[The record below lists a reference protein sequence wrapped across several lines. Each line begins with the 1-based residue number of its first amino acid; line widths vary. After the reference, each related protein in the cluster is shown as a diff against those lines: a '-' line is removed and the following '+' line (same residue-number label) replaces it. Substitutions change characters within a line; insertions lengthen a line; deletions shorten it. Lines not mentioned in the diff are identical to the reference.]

1 MVWDGTKIKKRAKEA
16 GISLTKLAESI
27 GVSRQTI
34 ASWSRGQVP
43 RGERLIELCR
53 ILKTS
58 PSFFFTSDM
67 PDLISV
73 PQHRTIRKKKA
84 TDVIREESWNMA
96 EMYLNLFRSSPSSSI
111 LPVVRATERDDRNA
125 KKIAMHLREIS
136 GIKHDK
142 PMDFEHAFLILE
154 KLGIYSIFR
163 AFPESISKQLYAFY
177 SRICGQRVIFVNT
190 NTNVIDLI
198 FQLIHEAVH
207 AVRDEEPD
215 LFNDPVEEDFCDAVA
230 NYVQFPDE
238 YIKQVAKSVKGRRKD
253 VTVNILKDFAR
264 EYMHSLFGIQKR
276 LNTLGLLKSLNLG
289 GADTNLKREFPT
301 VSEILFKEKDSRSY
315 VEMLFEFSPLF
326 MQLVAEQVPDCS
338 TRKLGEWLGL
348 DTSLDA
354 RAVMDELKRR
364 TS

>member
-1 MVWDGTKIKKRAKEA
+1 MVWNGTKIKERAKEV
-16 GISLTKLAESI
+16 GISLTKLARTI

-53 ILKTS
+53 VLETS
-58 PSFFFTSDM
+58 PSSFFAPET
-67 PDLISV
+67 PVLVSV
-73 PQHRTIRKKKA
+73 PQHRTIRKKRV
-84 TDVIREESWNMA
+84 TDAIQEESWKMA
-96 EMYLNLFRSSPSSSI
+96 EMYINLFRTAPSSSI

-142 PMDFEHAFLILE
+142 PMDFKHAFQILE

-177 SRICGQRVIFVNT
+177 SRICDQRVIFVNT

-238 YIKQVAKSVKGRRKD
+238 YVRQVAQSVRGRRKD
-253 VTVNILKDFAR
+253 ITVNILKDFAR
-264 EYMHSLFGIQKR
+264 EYKHSLFGIQKR
-276 LNTLGLLKSLNLG
+276 LNSLGLLKGVNLG
-289 GADTNLKREFPT
+289 GADTNVKREFQT
-301 VSEILFKEKDSRSY
+301 VGEFLFKEKDPRSY
-315 VEMLFEFSPLF
+315 VEMLFELSPLF

-338 TRKLGEWLGL
+338 IRKLGEWLGL

-364 TS
+364 AS